1 MFLEHE
7 PDRVIQEPPAPL
19 SLGAPIAGA
28 PFRPAHG
35 TLSLVSSL
43 NAISLGRPPL
53 TEGPG
58 PNPVPAAAPHPHGCE
73 GSLRGVVLPA
83 ACPSLLHSARRGC
96 PGPTPSPGRP
106 VGRVHASALPHTAA
120 SVHGLSQEQ
129 GQGSGGLGPEVRGGS
144 GLDVAPEALQRG
156 PLLPLW
162 ASVSRGVGWRGGFGL
177 RVLSVPRENVLVWTH
192 ASGHGQS
199 LPEPRSR
206 LRWPWDPRNSFS
218 ASRPSTRPERGAQA
232 HRGSRSRPALR
243 GGATTPS
250 HRRGAGPPGTAAVPR
265 SCVPGVSQ
273 APEVCGAFGG
283 GRSHA
288 GWEPVFPASASYSMA
303 FSQSPS

>member
-1 MFLEHE
+1 M
-7 PDRVIQEPPAPL
+7 R
-19 SLGAPIAGA
+19 G
-28 PFRPAHG
+28 
-35 TLSLVSSL
+35 
-43 NAISLGRPPL
+43 
-53 TEGPG
+53 
-58 PNPVPAAAPHPHGCE
+58 VPARGRAPRRVPLPP
-73 GSLRGVVLPA
+73 SLRSPWVP
-83 ACPSLLHSARRGC
+83 SARQGL
-96 PGPTPSPGRP
+96 P

-120 SVHGLSQEQ
+120 SGHGLSQEQ

-156 PLLPLW
+156 PSLPRW

-177 RVLSVPRENVLVWTH
+177 RVLSVLRENVLVWTH

-232 HRGSRSRPALR
+232 HGGSRSRPALR
-243 GGATTPS
+243 GGATTPR

-273 APEVCGAFGG
+273 APEVCGAFSG

-288 GWEPVFPASASYSMA
+288 GWELLNGLFTVPVMSVYFCRFLWQWPGEDV
-303 FSQSPS
+303 PGEPG